1 MTLLKNSS
9 PWPGSEKVELVHEV
23 PGGPADGTI
32 DGDGVPYCVLD
43 NEHPRLFQVLA
54 QALNVKDDE
63 SDFPFAA
70 HGFSAA
76 WGAQNQPVGAS
87 ALLAVHHD
95 EVVGE
100 GVQAVVE
107 RAEAEKFLPHLLLQS
122 EQGKMAVNGAGTTK
136 KQQIFFRLT
145 AFTGRAGG
153 GWYSVLKVRF
163 RLAQQIRIYQCNSFS
178 RLLPI

>member
-107 RAEAEKFLPHLLLQS
+107 CAEAEKFSSHLLLQS
-122 EQGKMAVNGAGTTK
+122 EQGKMAGNVAG
-136 KQQIFFRLT
+136 QQK
-145 AFTGRAGG
+145 
-153 GWYSVLKVRF
+153 SSK
-163 RLAQQIRIYQCNSFS
+163 SFS
-178 RLLPI
+178 DLLLLLAAPVAAGIQF

>member
-43 NEHPRLFQVLA
+43 NEHPRLLQVLA

-107 RAEAEKFLPHLLLQS
+107 RAEAEKFSSHLLLQS
-122 EQGKMAVNGAGTTK
+122 EQGKMAGNVAG
-136 KQQIFFRLT
+136 QQKSSKSFSDLLLLL
-145 AFTGRAGG
+145 AAPVG

>member
-107 RAEAEKFLPHLLLQS
+107 RAEAEKFSSHLLLQS
-122 EQGKMAVNGAGTTK
+122 EQGKMAGNVAG
-136 KQQIFFRLT
+136 QQKSSKSFSDLLLLLV
-145 AFTGRAGG
+145 AGG